1 MIISRDWY
9 DTGILLEEYTKINV
23 VVLNMIVVPK
33 CGKET
38 CSPWLTDI
46 RMNGEHLLANIKRH
60 DFVLLD
66 YV

>member
-1 MIISRDWY
+1 M
-9 DTGILLEEYTKINV
+9 EEHTKINV

-33 CGKET
+33 SGEET
-38 CSPWLTDI
+38 SCSWLTDVG
-46 RMNGEHLLANIKRH
+46 MNGEHLLANIKRH

>member
-1 MIISRDWY
+1 M
-9 DTGILLEEYTKINV
+9 EEHTKINV

-38 CSPWLTDI
+38 SCPWLTDV